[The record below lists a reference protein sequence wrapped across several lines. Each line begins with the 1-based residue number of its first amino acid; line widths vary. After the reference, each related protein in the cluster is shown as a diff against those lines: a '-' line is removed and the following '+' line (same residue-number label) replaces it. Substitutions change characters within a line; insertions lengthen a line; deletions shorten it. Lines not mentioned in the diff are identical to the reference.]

1 MNLKK
6 SCMIKVLKAG
16 ICTTIQD
23 LGRFGYRNQGVPV
36 SGSMDSISAGF
47 ANALLNNNAND
58 ALIEITLAGPKLL
71 FTELTNIVL
80 TGAEMSPLLND
91 KPIQNY
97 RVYKVVDGDILSF
110 GELKKGLRCYLA
122 VHGGLDSD
130 TVLNSK
136 SYYEDITTQ
145 WCLKKNDVLSYRSG
159 VNEIENHESNI
170 KNMSPFYDTNTLE
183 VFKGPD
189 LGLFSSKE
197 QEKIFSSTYTVS
209 KDNNRMGYQME
220 EVSVEHDKSIIT
232 SPVLPGTIQLTP
244 AGKLIILLKD
254 AQTTGGYPRVL
265 QLTEKSISI
274 LAQKNVGDKLHLE
287 LVSTDD

>member
-1 MNLKK
+1 
-6 SCMIKVLKAG
+6 MIKVLKPG
-16 ICTTIQD
+16 IYTTIQD

-58 ALIEITLAGPKLL
+58 ALIEITLSGPKLV
-71 FTELTNIVL
+71 FTGLTNIVL
-80 TGAEMSPLLND
+80 TGAEMCPQLNGEQ
-91 KPIQNY
+91 IQNY

-110 GELKKGLRCYLA
+110 GELKRGLRCYLA
-122 VHGGLDSD
+122 VHGGLDSE

-136 SYYEDITTQ
+136 SFYKDITPQ
-145 WCLKKNDVLSYRSG
+145 FCLKKNDILSYKSG

-170 KNMSPFYDTNTLE
+170 KNMSQFYETDTLE
-183 VFKGPD
+183 VFNGPD
-189 LGLFSSKE
+189 FDLFSSKE
-197 QEKIFSSTYTVS
+197 QEKILTDAYTVS
-209 KDNNRMGYQME
+209 KDNNRMGYQIE
-220 EVSVEHDKSIIT
+220 EISVVHTKSIIT

-274 LAQKNVGDKLHLE
+274 LAQKNVGDKLCFD
-287 LVSTDD
+287 LVPINN

>member
-1 MNLKK
+1 
-6 SCMIKVLKAG
+6 MIKVLKAG
-16 ICTTIQD
+16 IYTTIQD

-47 ANALLNNNAND
+47 ANALLNNNTSD

-91 KPIQNY
+91 EPIQNY

-110 GELKKGLRCYLA
+110 GELKRGLRSYLA
-122 VHGGLDSD
+122 VHGGLDSEI
-130 TVLNSK
+130 VLNSK
-136 SYYEDITTQ
+136 SFYEDITSKY
-145 WCLKKNDVLSYRSG
+145 CLKKNDVVSYKSG
-159 VNEIENHESNI
+159 VKDIENHESNI
-170 KNMSPFYDTNTLE
+170 KIMSQFYETDNLE

-189 LGLFSSKE
+189 FELFSTSE
-197 QEKIFSSTYTVS
+197 QERILSGSYTVS
-209 KDNNRMGYQME
+209 KDNNRMGYQLE
-220 EVSVEHDKSIIT
+220 EISVLHTKSIIT

-244 AGKLIILLKD
+244 AGKLIVLLKD

-274 LAQKNVGDKLHLE
+274 LAQKNIGDKLYFDLIPM
-287 LVSTDD
+287 DD

>member
-6 SCMIKVLKAG
+6 SCMIKVLKPG

-23 LGRFGYRNQGVPV
+23 LGRFGYRSQGVPV

-58 ALIEITLAGPKLL
+58 ALIEITLSGPKLL

-91 KPIQNY
+91 EPIQNY
-97 RVYKVVDGDILSF
+97 RIYKVVDGDILSF

-136 SYYEDITTQ
+136 SYYEDITSQ

-189 LGLFSSKE
+189 LALFSSKE
-197 QEKIFSSTYTVS
+197 QEKILSSTYTVS

-220 EVSVEHDKSIIT
+220 EISVEHDKSIIT
-232 SPVLPGTIQLTP
+232 SPVLPGTVQLTP

-274 LAQKNVGDKLHLE
+274 LAQKNVGNKLHLN
-287 LVSTDD
+287 LVSTDE